1 MLKISTALTRTELK
15 LNLSMEVMNKW
26 ILRATPRCRVRT
38 TTTTPL
44 TTTTTTTPLTTTMP
58 PLLGLSPAEQAA
70 HFSMK
75 GLMTTT
81 LMMKTDGGPIKSGC
95 KHAHSAALHAHGAIG
110 AASAQR

>member
-26 ILRATPRCRVRT
+26 ILRATPRCRVR
-38 TTTTPL
+38 
-44 TTTTTTTPLTTTMP
+44 TTTTTPLTTTMP